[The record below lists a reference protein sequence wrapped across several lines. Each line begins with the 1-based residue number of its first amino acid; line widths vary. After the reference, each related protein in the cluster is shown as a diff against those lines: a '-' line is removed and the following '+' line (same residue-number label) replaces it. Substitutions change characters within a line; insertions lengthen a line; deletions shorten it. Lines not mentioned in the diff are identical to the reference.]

1 MTVSSSESVGLKN
14 PIKIMAN
21 IFISFI
27 GAGVLGLPYAFKEAG
42 IIEGF
47 CMMSAIG
54 IISVKAMMLIIDCKY
69 RLTNKDQRY
78 AGSSQTKA
86 AKTEMEETKD
96 LLMEETVPNG
106 NSLVQIEEPS
116 IPKAPG
122 EELSYGD
129 VAFHAMGHMGR
140 LSVEVSIVITQ
151 IGFCCAYL
159 IFISENLTDYIKA
172 MKMIH
177 WLCILL
183 PPLCVLTL
191 LRHLSSLSLSSLF
204 AQMSNLLAFAV
215 VFWFDFEHFSKIE
228 IHPKKMSMR
237 GLPFFLAVSIYCYEG
252 AGMILSLES
261 SLAKEIRHQFRY
273 YFKLTLTV
281 VTALYVLFG
290 ICGYLSYGPNTN
302 PIITLNLPK
311 GDSLDFALVVKTCD
325 SLDFAL
331 VVKTCLC
338 LALFFTYPVMMFP
351 VIGILEKKLLHK
363 PGENVWHGNLLRFG
377 LVTVTGL
384 VVLVVPNFANL
395 MALVGASC
403 CTMLAFVLPGLFHM
417 QIHAG
422 SLTKNEKAFDIFLI
436 IIGIVGGIIGTWD
449 ALLRLHETHFGD
461 EDSIAQI
468 VLLPSMAV
476 TPGGSTGTN
485 SMQPF
490 YSVTA
495 ALNMTSN

>member
-1 MTVSSSESVGLKN
+1 
-14 PIKIMAN
+14 MAN

-47 CMMSAIG
+47 CMMTAVG
-54 IISVKAMMLIIDCKY
+54 LISVKAMMLIIDCKY
-69 RLTNKDQRY
+69 RLTSKDMKY
-78 AGSSQTKA
+78 TGSAELKA
-86 AKTEMEETKD
+86 EKRKGGKEETED
-96 LLMEETVPNG
+96 LLLEETVPNG
-106 NSLVQIEEPS
+106 ASLVQIEEPF

-140 LSVEVSIVITQ
+140 LSVEVSIIITQ

-172 MKMIH
+172 MKMVH
-177 WLCILL
+177 WLLILL
-183 PPLCVLTL
+183 PPLSILTL
-191 LRHLSSLSLSSLF
+191 LRHLSSLSISSLF

-215 VFWFDFEHFSKIE
+215 VFWFDFEHFSKID
-228 IHPKKMSMR
+228 
-237 GLPFFLAVSIYCYEG
+237 
-252 AGMILSLES
+252 
-261 SLAKEIRHQFRY
+261 

-281 VTALYVLFG
+281 VTALYILFG
-290 ICGYLSYGPNTN
+290 MCGYLSYGPNTN

-311 GDSLDFALVVKTCD
+311 GD

-351 VIGILEKKLLHK
+351 VIGILEKKLLK
-363 PGENVWHGNLLRFG
+363 NPAENRWHGNLLRFG
-377 LVTVTGL
+377 MVFVTGL
-384 VVLVVPNFANL
+384 VVLAVPNFANL

-417 QIHAG
+417 QIHRG
-422 SLTKNEKAFDIFLI
+422 CLTKNEKAFDIFLI
-436 IIGIVGGIIGTWD
+436 ILGIVGGIIGTWD

-461 EDSIAQI
+461 EDSITRT
-468 VLLPSMAV
+468 VLLQSTTV
-476 TPGGSTGTN
+476 TPGVTISTNT
-485 SMQPF
+485 MQSF
-490 YSVTA
+490 FDVTA
-495 ALNMTSN
+495 ALNVTGN